1 MIKFGYY
8 GLFLQKSQECGIIL
22 PMKTKNQNGFSLIEV
37 MVGVAVFALVFV
49 GIYSGIQMVL
59 KVVYQSRLRIIET
72 GVLDEQIEIIRNLP
86 FADIGIV
93 NGSPAGILQRIATT
107 TRNGID
113 FSITRTIRNIDDNYD
128 GVIGGIPN
136 DTSPADYKL
145 AEVEIICARCNQR
158 EPARLSTFIA
168 PRNLEGDPTHGALFI
183 EVFDANADPV
193 PGATVHVV
201 ATSTNPAI
209 DLTDTTDNEGMLRI
223 VDLGAGM
230 DAYSLT
236 VSKSGYTTDQTLNRT
251 VNNPNPVKLPAS
263 VTAQS
268 VTEISF
274 SIDRVS
280 SLGISTINNACVPV
294 AGVSMNAIGTKIIG
308 TEPDVFKI
316 NQTITTNSS
325 GEYTLAN
332 LEWDSYGLRPSSY
345 DLLGSIPAL
354 PINLAPGVEQPVQL
368 ILGANTVNSL
378 LVQVKDSI
386 TGQPVPSAIVR
397 VSATGYNQNKTTGVG
412 YIQQT
417 DWSGGSGQLD
427 FTNETKYWADD
438 GKMEISDPA
447 GDVKL
452 KKVGQQY
459 VSDAYLESSIFDL
472 GVAATMVDLIWEPL
486 AQPQESGAGSAR
498 FQIVVS
504 STSTPEAWD
513 YVGPDNTANTYFDEQ
528 NFSLA
533 NIPPGNRY
541 LRYKMFL
548 RTANVD
554 YTPTVSHLNITY
566 TTSCTPPGQAYFGN
580 LANQEYTVEVS
591 KSGYQTSTQTVAAS
605 GDVIME
611 IELTAS

>member
-1 MIKFGYY
+1 M
-8 GLFLQKSQECGIIL
+8 CGIIL
-22 PMKTKNQNGFSLIEV
+22 LMKTENQNGFSLIEV
-37 MVGVAVFALVFV
+37 MVGVAVFSLVFV

-72 GVLDEQIEIIRNLP
+72 GILNEQIEIIRNLP
-86 FADIGIV
+86 FADIGIAA
-93 NGSPAGILQRIATT
+93 GSPAGILQRTVTT

-113 FSITRTIRNIDDNYD
+113 FSVTRTIRNIDDDYD
-128 GVIGGIPN
+128 GIIGGTPN
-136 DTSPADYKL
+136 DTAPADYKFV
-145 AEVEIICARCNQR
+145 EVEITCTRCNQR
-158 EPARLSTFIA
+158 EPARLSTFVA

-183 EVFDANADPV
+183 EVFDADADPV
-193 PGATVHVV
+193 QGATVHVV

-209 DLTDTTDNEGMLRI
+209 DLTDTTDNEGMLRL
-223 VDLGAGM
+223 VDLGAGI
-230 DAYSLT
+230 DVYSIT
-236 VSKSGYTTDQTLNRT
+236 VSKSGYTTDQTLSRT
-251 VNNPNPVKLPAS
+251 IGNPNPVKLPAS

-274 SIDRVS
+274 SIDHVS
-280 SLGISTINNACVPV
+280 SLGISTINNACAPV
-294 AGVSMNAIGTKIIG
+294 AGVSMNVIGTKIIG

-316 NQTITTNSS
+316 NQTITTNGN
-325 GEYTLAN
+325 GEYTLSN

-345 DLLGSIPAL
+345 DLLGAIPAL
-354 PINLAPGVEQPVQL
+354 PINLAPGVDQPVQL
-368 ILGANTVNSL
+368 IISANTANSL
-378 LVQVKDSI
+378 LAQVKDSI
-386 TGQPVPSAIVR
+386 TGQPVPSASVR

-438 GKMEISDPA
+438 GKMEVSNPA

-452 KKVGQQY
+452 RKVGQKY

-472 GVAATMVDLIWEPL
+472 GISATLVDLIWEPM
-486 AQPQESGAGSAR
+486 AQPQQSGSGSVR
-498 FQIVVS
+498 FQIAAS
-504 STSTPEAWD
+504 TTSTPGTWD
-513 YVGPDNTANTYFDEQ
+513 YAGPDNTANTYFDEL

-533 NIPPGNRY
+533 NTPPGNRY

-548 RTANVD
+548 RTAGTD

-591 KSGYQTSTQTVAAS
+591 KPGYQTSTQTVTAS
-605 GDVIME
+605 GDVIMGV
-611 IELTAS
+611 ELTAS